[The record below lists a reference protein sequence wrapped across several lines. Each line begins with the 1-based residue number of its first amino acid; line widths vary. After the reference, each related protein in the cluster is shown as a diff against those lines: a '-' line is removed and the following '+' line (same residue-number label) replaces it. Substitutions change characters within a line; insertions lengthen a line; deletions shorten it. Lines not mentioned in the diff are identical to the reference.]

1 MSCNNCWDA
10 VYYDLNTTE
19 FVFENGT
26 TTIGPSLPEA
36 MSAHCMVLLHTGD
49 IMFMFETKVWR
60 FNHLTKEFI
69 RMKDMPH
76 IMKFSG
82 CSLFHSPAH
91 ENRPLVFI
99 GGGLWSNKSM
109 VLDYTISTTWE
120 ERKFFKSI

>member
-1 MSCNNCWDA
+1 
-10 VYYDLNTTE
+10 
-19 FVFENGT
+19 
-26 TTIGPSLPEA
+26 
-36 MSAHCMVLLHTGD
+36 MVLLHTGD
-49 IMFMFETKVWR
+49 IMFMYWTKVWR

-76 IMKFSG
+76 KMRTG

-99 GGGLWSNKSM
+99 GGGFLPKSM